1 MNSSSSSCP
10 PCPGGAPLDL
20 HTLALLTTH
29 QLTCTDPRFVGT
41 KLRELIFTE
50 PWLSTV
56 AALVDAGEGR
66 AERGFFFDAVDVEGE
81 GREGGGW
88 LHPAWEETELGERE
102 CETIWWES
110 RLQSGGGGERV
121 SGMAG
126 ARRGARSAD
135 VTDR

>member
-1 MNSSSSSCP
+1 MNSSSSCP
-10 PCPGGAPLDL
+10 PCPGGAPIDL

-29 QLTCTDPRFVGT
+29 QLTSTDPRFVGT

-81 GREGGGW
+81 LRGGREAGGCIPLGRRRSWGRGSVSRFGGRVGCRVGEEGGG
-88 LHPAWEETELGERE
+88 
-102 CETIWWES
+102 
-110 RLQSGGGGERV
+110 
-121 SGMAG
+121 
-126 ARRGARSAD
+126 
-135 VTDR
+135 